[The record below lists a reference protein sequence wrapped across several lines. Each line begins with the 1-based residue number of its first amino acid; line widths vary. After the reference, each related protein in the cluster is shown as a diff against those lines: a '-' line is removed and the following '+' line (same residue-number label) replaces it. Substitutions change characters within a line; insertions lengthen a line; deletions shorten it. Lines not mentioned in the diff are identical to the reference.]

1 LELCE
6 TLADPLQ
13 PCVAIFNGGWVRVFQ
28 REPVFDRYAD
38 GIALFD
44 PVGHNVHPQE
54 AIRYCSIVPPAGIE
68 YMLSLLTLVIEA
80 VSLVDPS
87 A

>member
-1 LELCE
+1 MRSWAQWQGRRDHAQEALGWPLAHPHQTCRVDLGLCE

-38 GIALFD
+38 GI
-44 PVGHNVHPQE
+44 
-54 AIRYCSIVPPAGIE
+54 
-68 YMLSLLTLVIEA
+68 